1 MNKRSQIF
9 IVTFLFLIIFAGF
22 FILQKQNQ
30 KEKEI
35 HYHAGFQV
43 YFDGKLQDFSGAK
56 YMTVNPCGEEENG
69 QENEQLEKA
78 HLHDGVGDVV
88 HVEAEGAKW
97 KDLFVNIRFKIDPD
111 RQTTGYVNG
120 KKAKNIMDYPI
131 KSYDSM
137 VIFFGK
143 VDEKLLKN
151 AVTKKR
157 IIEVEKENRN
167 C

>member
-9 IVTFLFLIIFAGF
+9 IVPFLFLIIFAGF

-78 HLHDGVGDVV
+78 HHHDGVGDVV
-88 HVEAEGAKW
+88 HVETEGAKW
-97 KDLFVNIRFKIDPD
+97 LDLFKNIRFNSDSSNPVE
-111 RQTTGYVNG
+111 GYVNG
-120 KKAKNIMDYPI
+120 KRVGNI
-131 KSYDSM
+131 
-137 VIFFGK
+137 
-143 VDEKLLKN
+143 L
-151 AVTKKR
+151 
-157 IIEVEKENRN
+157 
-167 C
+167 